1 MASRKWRRVHANP
14 ASVAAPMGRRYDR
27 RDRLRSAG
35 RNRRTTTGKDGASAR
50 RSAGPQQTPGDS
62 TMKSITKGIAAAA
75 LAVGTIAAGAASA
88 QQLRMMTGPQGGSWY
103 PLGGAIQA
111 IIEKTLPG
119 TTVQVSPGAGISNVL
134 GVQGGKADLGFG
146 NGVSTVD
153 GVAGRDPFKE
163 KTANVCQVGTLY
175 FQYFHM
181 VALADAGI
189 KTPADLKGK
198 ALSTQ
203 QKGNTGEQMT
213 RAVLEVYG
221 QNYGSLSKVN
231 HGSYNDSVAQL
242 KDNQAQ
248 VFTLI
253 TTVPASS
260 VMDLASARDI
270 RVLEVPDDKLKELQ
284 KLNAGYD
291 KRIIKAG
298 SYPKQDKD
306 VQTIGTWTHLIA
318 RCDLPED
325 TVYKITKALAENIP
339 NLAAVVSAVKEL
351 TPKDMALD
359 IGVPYHKG
367 ALKYYKEAKVL

>member
-1 MASRKWRRVHANP
+1 MK
-14 ASVAAPMGRRYDR
+14 
-27 RDRLRSAG
+27 LI
-35 RNRRTTTGKDGASAR
+35 GKALVASAFALGVLG
-50 RSAGPQQTPGDS
+50 AG
-62 TMKSITKGIAAAA
+62 
-75 LAVGTIAAGAASA
+75 GAAA

-103 PLGGAIQA
+103 PLGGAIQS
-111 IIEKTLPG
+111 IVEKAVPG
-119 TTVQVSPGAGISNVL
+119 TSMQVLPGAGISNVL
-134 GVQGGKADLGFG
+134 GVQGAKADLGFG

-153 GVAGRDPFKE
+153 GVAGREPFKE
-163 KTANVCQVGTLY
+163 KTANVCQVATLY

-181 VALADAGI
+181 VALADSGI
-189 KTPADLKGK
+189 KTPADVKGK
-198 ALSTQ
+198 ALTTQ

-213 RAVLEVYG
+213 RAVLKVYG
-221 QNYGSLSKVN
+221 QSYDTLSKVN
-231 HGSYNDSVAQL
+231 HGSYNDSVSQL

-270 RVLEVPDDKLKELQ
+270 RVLEVPDEKLKELQ
-284 KLNAGYD
+284 KLNGGYD

-318 RCDLPED
+318 RCDLPQD
-325 TVYKITKALAENIP
+325 TVYKITKALAENVD
-339 NLAAVVSAVKEL
+339 NLGAVVKAVQGL
-351 TPKDMALD
+351 TVKDMSTD
-359 IGVPYHKG
+359 IGVPYHPG

>member
-1 MASRKWRRVHANP
+1 
-14 ASVAAPMGRRYDR
+14 
-27 RDRLRSAG
+27 
-35 RNRRTTTGKDGASAR
+35 
-50 RSAGPQQTPGDS
+50 
-62 TMKSITKGIAAAA
+62 MKSVSKGLIATAVA
-75 LAVGTIAAGAASA
+75 LGLLGAGAASA

-103 PLGGAIQA
+103 PLGGAIQG

-119 TTVQVSPGAGISNVL
+119 TSVLVTPGAGISNVL

-163 KTANVCQVGTLY
+163 KTANVCQIGTLY

-221 QNYGSLSKVN
+221 HNYGTLSKVN

-270 RVLEVPDDKLKELQ
+270 RVLEVPDDKLKALQ
-284 KLNAGYD
+284 NLNAGYD

-306 VQTIGTWTHLIA
+306 IQTIGTWTHLIA

-339 NLAAVVSAVKEL
+339 NLSAVVSAVKEL
-351 TPKDMALD
+351 TPKDMAID